1 MFSACTLF
9 RNIIAEAALVLVFWR
24 RIMPIEIP
32 KQQYTGK
39 VKTLTLG
46 TGDAAVHLGGEE
58 IYPFYT
64 FEGRMP
70 HPPRIAIQVLD
81 YNPEEWADAVKQPYA
96 DVLHDPVAWAK
107 KAQDAYGADLIHLWL
122 KSTDPNGLNRSAQDA
137 AQTARA
143 VADAVSVPLIVW
155 GTANPDK
162 DAEVLKAVAEACRG
176 KEIII
181 GPVDEA
187 NHKQLGA
194 QALANN
200 LTIIANS
207 PIDINLAKQLNILL
221 NNVGVPIEKIIIDPT
236 TGGLGYGIE
245 YTYSVME
252 RIRQAAIT
260 QNDEKLQC
268 PFFCNLAEEVWKTKE
283 AKQGS
288 DGLMGDA
295 TQRGVIMEAITA
307 ATLLNAGADILVM
320 RHPDAIAQVRRYIS
334 ALGAFAVA
342 HASEKPTAGKPEG
355 EAAAGEVIEPAQSR
369 VATSLKAGSY
379 CKIVQIMDMPVE
391 LAPGYAIALIKSIDH
406 DEDGEGIVLSAH
418 AEGEKIC
425 QSVKQDQAPGTP
437 APGRPKQLKNEFAP
451 SASWIP
457 LESAAGN
464 EQPSVPS
471 GKHDWRS
478 RISDR
483 DEMLKQARTD
493 QRYWHGESHGSEK
506 RKKPA

>member
-1 MFSACTLF
+1 
-9 RNIIAEAALVLVFWR
+9 
-24 RIMPIEIP
+24 MPIETP
-32 KQQYTGK
+32 KQQYAGK

-46 TGDAAVHLGGEE
+46 SGDTAVSLGGEE

-64 FEGRMP
+64 FEGVMP
-70 HPPRIAIQVLD
+70 YAPRIAIQVMD

-107 KAQDAYGADLIHLWL
+107 KAQDVYGADMIHLWL
-122 KSTDPNGLNRSAQDA
+122 KSTDPNGLNRSPQDA
-137 AQTARA
+137 ALTALA
-143 VADAVSVPLIVW
+143 VADAISIPLIVW
-155 GTANPDK
+155 GTANTEK
-162 DAEVLKAVAEACRG
+162 DAEVLKSVAEACRG
-176 KEIII
+176 REIII

-200 LTIIANS
+200 LTLIANS

-221 NNVGVPIEKIIIDPT
+221 SNVGVPIEKIIIDPT

-283 AKQGS
+283 AKQSS
-288 DGLMGDA
+288 DEIKGEA
-295 TQRGVIMEAITA
+295 RKRGVLMEAVTA

-320 RHPDAIAQVRRYIS
+320 RHPEAIAQVRRYI
-334 ALGAFAVA
+334 ADLGSFTVA
-342 HASEKPTAGKPEG
+342 GTDEKPAALKTPEKDAGGG
-355 EAAAGEVIEPAQSR
+355 EASPAQSR
-369 VATSLKAGSY
+369 VATSLKEGSY

-406 DEDGEGIVLSAH
+406 DEHAEGIVLSAH
-418 AEGEKIC
+418 AEGEQIHEPLTR
-425 QSVKQDQAPGTP
+425 DEAPGIAAP
-437 APGRPKQLKNEFAP
+437 AARKLAKTEFKP

-457 LESAAGN
+457 LPSAAGDA
-464 EQPSVPS
+464 QPDVPTD
-471 GKHDWRS
+471 KHDWRG
-478 RISDR
+478 RTSDR
-483 DEMLKQARTD
+483 DEMLKQALTD
-493 QRYWHGESHGSEK
+493 QRYWHGESYGSEK